1 MTFSEA
7 LSNVGFGAGW
17 SVVRTMPEPAARRF
31 FNVVADRTWRQQGQ
45 GVRQLRANLARVV
58 ADDRLPDLDSIT
70 HEGVRRY
77 MRYWCEAFR
86 LPSWTTERVNSSFR
100 LVEGLDLLDSAVAG
114 GRGAVMVSPHMGNWD
129 LAGTWACG
137 RYGTLV
143 TVAERLKPEGLYDK
157 FVAYRESLGMEVY
170 PLGDPNVIRML
181 VRRLREGRLVCLLAD
196 RDLSHTGVD
205 VEFFGETAS
214 MPAGPAVLSMMTGA
228 PIMPVIL
235 WHTDSGVEGT
245 VGPAIAIPVDG
256 DRDSRIQRMTQE
268 MADAFAAGIRA
279 HPQDWHMM
287 QRLWTADL
295 EPRRVAS
302 AS

>member
-100 LVEGLDLLDSAVAG
+100 LVEGLDLLDSAVAD
-114 GRGAVMVSPHMGNWD
+114 GRGAIMVSPHMGNWD

-170 PLGDPNVIRML
+170 PLGDPDVIRML

-235 WHTDSGVEGT
+235 WHTDSGVEGS

-302 AS
+302 PS

>member
-235 WHTDSGVEGT
+235 WHTDSGVEGS

-302 AS
+302 PS

>member
-7 LSNVGFGAGW
+7 LSNAGFGAGW
-17 SVVRTMPEPAARRF
+17 SVVRAVPEPAARRF
-31 FNVVADRTWRQQGQ
+31 FNVVADRAWRQQGQ

-100 LVEGLDLLDSAVAG
+100 LVEGLDLLDSAVAD
-114 GRGAVMVSPHMGNWD
+114 GRGAIMVSPHMGNWD
-129 LAGTWACG
+129 LAGAWACA

-170 PLGDPNVIRML
+170 PLGDPDVIRML

-302 AS
+302 PS

>member
-100 LVEGLDLLDSAVAG
+100 LVEGLDLLDSAVAD

-235 WHTDSGVEGT
+235 WHADSGVEGS